1 LRETKPTPQKGDKM
15 KKNRDNKEFARNPQT
30 IIMVSTPERKKYEML
45 DSAIKPTVI
54 IMHIKSSH
62 RRESY
67 YADE

>member
-1 LRETKPTPQKGDKM
+1 M
-15 KKNRDNKEFARNPQT
+15 KKIRDNKEFARNPQAV
-30 IIMVSTPERKKYEML
+30 IKASTLERKKCEML